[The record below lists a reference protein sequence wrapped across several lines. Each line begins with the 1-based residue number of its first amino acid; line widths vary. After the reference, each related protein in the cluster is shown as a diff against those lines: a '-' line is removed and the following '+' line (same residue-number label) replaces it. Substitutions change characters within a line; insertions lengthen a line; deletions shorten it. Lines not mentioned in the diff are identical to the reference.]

1 MAKTSLPSR
10 RSFSI
15 SRAVY
20 LKLKPACEA
29 LNMPV
34 AVLVEQLI
42 NNFIDDEIIIKDEAI
57 ARLDELVSLHKGTL
71 SEE

>member
-1 MAKTSLPSR
+1 
-10 RSFSI
+10 
-15 SRAVY
+15 
-20 LKLKPACEA
+20 
-29 LNMPV
+29 MPV